1 MTGQSGII
9 SCNPGLGVE
18 SWGIVGVI
26 QTGIRSGDG
35 GHVGGQW
42 GVGGRGNDR
51 SVTVIDR

>member
-26 QTGIRSGDG
+26 QVGIRSR
-35 GHVGGQW
+35 VGGACRW
-42 GVGGRGNDR
+42 SGGRGGQGK
-51 SVTVIDR
+51 